1 MRYNKLGK
9 TGFEVSEIGLG
20 GEYLEGKEFTLV
32 NDVVSAALDGGIN
45 ILDCLSTIFIFL
57 SIFNIFCR

>member
-32 NDVVSAALDGGIN
+32 NDVVYAALDGGIN
-45 ILDCLSTIFIFL
+45 ILDCFMS
-57 SIFNIFCR
+57 NPEVR